1 MRVSFLMNR
10 CAWIDIYHCHLVSAR
25 WSDALCSRCRFS
37 GCVCGA
43 ASITS
48 LKRGN
53 IDHSDAADSF
63 CAGCLIGVDRVAAA
77 RRAAFLRRKYVTRRL
92 RLIRARSCCPMG
104 SLWIENR
111 RNAIGIA
118 TDRAFSSYDLSGSKT
133 KTRGRLLI
141 FGGSRPKRIPTLPS
155 FAKKRRP
162 VRGLAFIPWTT
173 NRPLCARVS

>member
-1 MRVSFLMNR
+1 MRVLFLMNR
-10 CAWIDIYHCHLVSAR
+10 CAWNDIYHCHLVSAR
-25 WSDALCSRCRFS
+25 WSDALCSRYRFTGFHRS
-37 GCVCGA
+37 GAKPLRRLRLCA
-43 ASITS
+43 AGITS
-48 LKRGN
+48 LKRGVNN

-118 TDRAFSSYDLSGSKT
+118 TDRAFSSCGLSGSKT

-141 FGGSRPKRIPTLPS
+141 FGGSRP
-155 FAKKRRP
+155 
-162 VRGLAFIPWTT
+162 
-173 NRPLCARVS
+173 